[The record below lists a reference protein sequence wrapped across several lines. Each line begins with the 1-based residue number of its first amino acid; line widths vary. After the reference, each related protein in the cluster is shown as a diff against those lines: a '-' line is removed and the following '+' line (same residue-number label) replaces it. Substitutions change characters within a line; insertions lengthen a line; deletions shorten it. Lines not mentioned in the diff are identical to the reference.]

1 MAEPIISDPRRR
13 DLRLAP
19 LPAFNVDDPAVMQ
32 QRVQE
37 GGGDHGNINRLLVLR
52 TNRAHWDLVFQSAF
66 EAQTFRVMAG
76 DKVAGRHF
84 SEPRHFGYTAFGI
97 RITATGVKGTT

>member
-32 QRVQE
+32 QRVQD
-37 GGGDHGNINRLLVLR
+37 GGGDHGIINRLLVLR
-52 TNRAHWDLVFQSAF
+52 TIRAHWDLVFQSAF
-66 EAQTFRVMAG
+66 ETQIFRVMAAN
-76 DKVAGRHF
+76 KVAGRHF
-84 SEPRHFGYTAFGI
+84 SEQRHFGYTAFGI
-97 RITATGVKGTT
+97 RISATGVKSTT